1 MTQPIVKSVTV
12 PVFPEKA
19 FERFTSEL
27 KTWWPSHR
35 HSVSA
40 GSGAAPKDI
49 VLEPRVD
56 GAIYEILPD
65 GPRADWGQIT
75 VWSPPTGF
83 AMTWYPGKEPSAATL
98 VELRFDVVAEGTV
111 VTLTH
116 SGWQDLGR
124 QADSTRKGYDGGWDY
139 VLGECFGGAFQ

>member
-1 MTQPIVKSVTV
+1 MTQPIVKTVAV
-12 PVFPEKA
+12 PVSPEKA
-19 FERFTSEL
+19 FERFTSDL
-27 KTWWPSHR
+27 QSWWPSHQ

-40 GSGAAPKDI
+40 GSGDEPKDI
-49 VLEPRVD
+49 VLELLLD

-65 GPRADWGQIT
+65 GSRADWGQIT
-75 VWSPPTGF
+75 AWSPSTGF
-83 AMTWYPGKEPSAATL
+83 SMTWHPGKEASAATL
-98 VELRFDVVAEGTV
+98 VELRFDAVAEGTV

-116 SGWQDLGR
+116 SGWQVLAE